1 MVGVRF
7 VRWGIDLC
15 GNQPVCRVLTDIAT
29 PSSRR
34 RVDGVEA
41 VNLISAQVF
50 TLCWYCGNSSFRLPR
65 SFGAES
71 SERLS
76 TAITSMA
83 SSARK

>member
-1 MVGVRF
+1 METSRIDVKAPTWDAESLARSVQWYVFVLVVG
-7 VRWGIDLC
+7 
-15 GNQPVCRVLTDIAT
+15 
-29 PSSRR
+29 
-34 RVDGVEA
+34 
-41 VNLISAQVF
+41 VF

-76 TAITSMA
+76 TLITSMA